1 MWRCEGTTVI
11 ARCLNTQW
19 AGEVHFQLEKLGNLL
34 DWLFVAGLK
43 FSPNVRHNRWM
54 SLNHK
59 EWKLWSGGCGK
70 SKWEDEWMNE
80 WMYKRE
86 DREGEGGEGEKHT
99 HTHTSKVWYPMHMYQ
114 PNCCNRVSK
123 ELNNI
128 QYSTR
133 TVAELNECLTEL
145 KLSST
150 TSNLVQQGRSNGSTL
165 LNVTML
171 SDIEWNVQ
179 SVYGT
184 FKKLTSW
191 SSSTKFSLSKSSAS
205 WLISTSTRAVW
216 RSLTEDLRVWRN
228 ILKAST
234 SSI

>member
-1 MWRCEGTTVI
+1 
-11 ARCLNTQW
+11 
-19 AGEVHFQLEKLGNLL
+19 
-34 DWLFVAGLK
+34 
-43 FSPNVRHNRWM
+43 
-54 SLNHK
+54 
-59 EWKLWSGGCGK
+59 
-70 SKWEDEWMNE
+70 MNE
-80 WMYKRE
+80 CIRE
-86 DREGEGGEGEKHT
+86 RIGKGKGERERET

-150 TSNLVQQGRSNGSTL
+150 TSNLVQQGWSNGSTL

-184 FKKLTSW
+184 FKKLASW